1 MSTPSLRLIVLGLVT
16 IYLVWGSTYLAIRLV
31 VETLPPFLMAGA
43 RFILAGLLM
52 SLVLWVCGRFRAT
65 PVQWLW
71 NSAVGFFM
79 LLGGNGLVCWA
90 EQTVPSGLAT
100 LIVSCNPLMMVLAE
114 WLIFNH
120 SRGSKG
126 AKPSWLVFIGLLIGI
141 LGLGLLV
148 VPSLRADIGGEFD
161 PWRIG
166 AIITACFTWTIG
178 SMMSRYGKNPVDP
191 FTGSAIQM
199 ICGGVWLTLF
209 GLLVGEWSSFHWAS
223 VTWVS
228 VTAWWYL
235 VIAGSLIAFTTFVW
249 LMKHASPTLIS
260 TYAYVN
266 PVVAVLLGWA
276 ILDEKLDGRTM
287 ISAII
292 IISGVAMMSY
302 GRGQQALRASNQ

>member
-52 SLVLWVCGRFRAT
+52 SLVLLVCGRFRAT

-126 AKPSWLVFIGLLIGI
+126 AKPSWLVFSGLLIGI

-148 VPSLRADIGGEFD
+148 APSLQADIGGEFD

-209 GLLVGEWSSFHWAS
+209 GLLVGEWSSFDWES

-249 LMKHASPTLIS
+249 LMKHTSPTLIS

-287 ISAII
+287 ISAMI

-302 GRGQQALRASNQ
+302 GRGQQALKASKQ